1 MDASVIVWTAD
12 IQRASDQQLHLG
24 VGVCVCV
31 TSIMQ
36 KDYINIQEGHKVKKG

>member
-12 IQRASDQQLHLG
+12 IQRASDQQLHL
-24 VGVCVCV
+24 GVCVCV